1 MIGGLI
7 GGGERINTRV
17 FAVSS
22 RNSITGPGTGKIDMA
37 AVLDRLHDGGAVFD
51 SDDSLIFA
59 NDACRDLFRPI
70 AENFTPGPES
80 QGQRASSAPCNI

>member
-7 GGGERINTRV
+7 GEGERINTRV

-22 RNSITGPGTGKIDMA
+22 RNSITGPGTGQIDVVE
-37 AVLDRLHDGGAVFD
+37 VLDGLHVGVAVFD

-59 NDACRDLFRPI
+59 NDACRDLFRQI
-70 AENFTPGPES
+70 AENFTPGPKGPRS
-80 QGQRASSAPCNI
+80 PGVQRPL

>member
-1 MIGGLI
+1 MIGGPI
-7 GGGERINTRV
+7 GEGERINTRV

-22 RNSITGPGTGKIDMA
+22 RNSITGPGTGQIDTA
-37 AVLDRLHDGGAVFD
+37 EVLDRLNHGGAVFD

-70 AENFTPGPES
+70 AENFTPGPKRPRS
-80 QGQRASSAPCNI
+80 PGVQRPL